1 MLLVFLCL
9 AALYESWS
17 MPFAAM
23 LVVPLGIVGS
33 VAVAWMRGLSNDV
46 YFTIGLITII
56 GLSAKNAI
64 LIIEFAKDLRARGT
78 PLVEATVEAAR
89 LRLRPILMT
98 SLAFILGVVPLVI
111 ASGASAKSQQTLG
124 AGVLGGMITGTVLAI
139 FMVPVFFV
147 AVMDFFSRKGT
158 PPRSAVARAGRREAG
173 ASARRRPGREVL
185 SARRPQRRIRLDGEP
200 QKSAN
205 VRPAVG
211 AQALCPPQMATRETT
226 HVSHHHGPGACG
238 RTGSS
243 GGTVARG

>member
-1 MLLVFLCL
+1 
-9 AALYESWS
+9 
-17 MPFAAM
+17 
-23 LVVPLGIVGS
+23 
-33 VAVAWMRGLSNDV
+33 MRGLSNDV

-111 ASGASAKSQQTLG
+111 ATGASAKSQQTLG
-124 AGVLGGMITGTVLAI
+124 TGVLGGMITGTVLAI

-158 PPRSAVARAGRREAG
+158 PLRPPGAETTGEAPPTRQL
-173 ASARRRPGREVL
+173 A
-185 SARRPQRRIRLDGEP
+185 DG
-200 QKSAN
+200 QD
-205 VRPAVG
+205 VRP
-211 AQALCPPQMATRETT
+211 
-226 HVSHHHGPGACG
+226 
-238 RTGSS
+238 
-243 GGTVARG
+243 